1 MAPLAHLAAAAP
13 PWVHR
18 WVAPGA
24 APPPALLAA
33 PPGFVVRTLDGTR
46 CGTKAALLRELAR
59 AFAFP
64 ATWGENWD
72 ALDECLTDLAWLPA
86 AGYRLVVTDAARV
99 LASAGPAASAER
111 RTWLGVLRDAGR
123 EWAAPRGGAWSRPAT
138 PFHAVL
144 VVAGPAPG
152 LARVPALV
160 P

>member
-1 MAPLAHLAAAAP
+1 MTTLAHLAGTAP

-18 WVAPGA
+18 WVAAGA
-24 APPPALLAA
+24 ALPPTLLTA

-46 CGTKAALLRELAR
+46 CGTKPVLLRELAR
-59 AFAFP
+59 ALAFP

-86 AGYRLVVTDAARV
+86 TGYRLVVTDAARV
-99 LASAGPAASAER
+99 LADAGRAASAER

-123 EWAAPRGGAWSRPAT
+123 EWAAPRGGAWPRPAT
-138 PFHAVL
+138 PFHVVL
-144 VVAGPAPG
+144 VVPGPAPG
-152 LARVPALV
+152 LARVPALG